1 MHLHCLS
8 LLSTSMCAGW
18 QWPGAAYYQMP
29 TSWACTK
36 RCHCA
41 HRARAEL
48 EARMIKEETAS
59 RITDLIEHRVQE
71 VMSSAAVQDSLN
83 TRLEAERKTLEEQV
97 AGQDA

>member
-1 MHLHCLS
+1 
-8 LLSTSMCAGW
+8 
-18 QWPGAAYYQMP
+18 
-29 TSWACTK
+29 
-36 RCHCA
+36 
-41 HRARAEL
+41 
-48 EARMIKEETAS
+48 MIKEETAS